1 MNRFYSHIQFS
12 WSFKHDDLKKAVLSL
27 LVNDELQSDE
37 NVITMVNLI
46 KEQFEDDNE
55 MFAWTRNIFEKV
67 RIFL

>member
-1 MNRFYSHIQFS
+1 M
-12 WSFKHDDLKKAVLSL
+12 
-27 LVNDELQSDE
+27 NDELQSDE

-67 RIFL
+67 RIFLLDKRR